1 MRGKKPSLVRF
12 CSLMIHHITLG
23 NAIHFS
29 LWCHFSIMEIKL
41 REKWVAGFASVGKK
55 KKYIIHSVH

>member
-1 MRGKKPSLVRF
+1 MRGKKPGEVLQPDDSSHYLGQCNSLFIV
-12 CSLMIHHITLG
+12 
-23 NAIHFS
+23 
-29 LWCHFSIMEIKL
+29 CHFSIMEIKL